1 MCVHNK
7 QVRSFL
13 SNASHIYL
21 ESLSSL
27 PFGGVTDG
35 NGSDCEYGSD
45 PHTILESEVNPCSRT
60 GRVKWSK
67 ESELEL
73 ELSPGSLRTI
83 CLGGILPEDL
93 FKIRCTSSFINCTP
107 FVKHKKTS
115 TYQHAYLWTCPLVGV
130 LTSCVDPCKTAS

>member
-1 MCVHNK
+1 M
-7 QVRSFL
+7 FDL
-13 SNASHIYL
+13 SHIYL
-21 ESLSSL
+21 ASLLSSL

-45 PHTILESEVNPCSRT
+45 PHTTLESEGTPCSRT

-83 CLGGILPEDL
+83 CLGGILPGDL
-93 FKIRCTSSFINCTP
+93 FKIRCLNQDISHLLSTAQPSFNTSLEIYSPACILDDM
-107 FVKHKKTS
+107 S
-115 TYQHAYLWTCPLVGV
+115 TGGRPDIMRG
-130 LTSCVDPCKTAS
+130 SM